1 MSFEKKLED
10 SKKVLEE
17 LANPEISLAD
27 GMKKYKE
34 GLKLLKDATKM
45 IEDAKLEYT
54 TLQEQKCYIHV
65 NISGLHMILCTK
77 PHFY

>member
-34 GLKLLKDATKM
+34 GLKLLQDATKM
-45 IEDAKLEYT
+45 IEDAKLEYR
-54 TLQEQKCYIHV
+54 TLQEQK
-65 NISGLHMILCTK
+65 
-77 PHFY
+77 

>member
-1 MSFEKKLED
+1 MSFEKKLENA
-10 SKKVLEE
+10 KRVLEE
-17 LANPEISLAD
+17 LSNPEISLSD

-54 TLQEQKCYIHV
+54 VLQDEE
-65 NISGLHMILCTK
+65 
-77 PHFY
+77 